1 MVGKNVPKGGPAI
14 PMKNYRLHLI
24 RHGMTEANRRGA
36 YAGRRT
42 DVELSPEGIRELIA
56 LRERYEYPPVDA
68 VFCSPMIRCIQTAG
82 VLYPQ
87 AELQVVP
94 SMAEMDFGEFD
105 GRTLEEL
112 RGEGERF
119 RRWVK
124 NSLTEAPPGGESMEE
139 FGQRVAVGLS
149 SVLAYVMQN
158 EIQDCAIVTH
168 GGVIRAILTS
178 MALPRLSPAQMLVG
192 NGRGYTCFASPQLW
206 MRDRVIEVAGIM
218 PHGADKAAELNPELA
233 QAMSAFLSA
242 GEEE

>member
-1 MVGKNVPKGGPAI
+1 
-14 PMKNYRLHLI
+14 MKNYRLHLI

-42 DVELSPEGIRELIA
+42 DVELSPEGIRELLD
-56 LRERYEYPPVDA
+56 LREQYEYPPVKT
-68 VFCSPMIRCIQTAG
+68 VFCSPMTRCIQTAG

-105 GRTLEEL
+105 GRTLPELEE
-112 RGEGERF
+112 RGEEF
-119 RRWVK
+119 LHWVK

-139 FGQRVAVGLS
+139 FGHRVAVGLS
-149 SVLAYVMQN
+149 SILAYVMQN
-158 EIQDCAIVTH
+158 GLEDPAIVTH
-168 GGVIRAILTS
+168 GGVIRAILSS

-206 MRDRVIEVAGIM
+206 MRDRLIEVVGIM
-218 PHGADKAAELNPELA
+218 PHGAERAAQLNPELA
-233 QAMSAFLSA
+233 EAMSSLLDAM
-242 GEEE
+242 GEEAE